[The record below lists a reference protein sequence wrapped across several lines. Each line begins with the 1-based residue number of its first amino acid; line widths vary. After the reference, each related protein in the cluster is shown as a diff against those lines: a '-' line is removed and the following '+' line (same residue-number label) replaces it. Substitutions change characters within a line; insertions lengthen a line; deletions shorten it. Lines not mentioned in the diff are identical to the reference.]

1 MWQRYFG
8 PLARIIGIDIDPAC
22 REHESPGV
30 FVRIGD
36 QSDTVF
42 LQTVIDEF
50 GTPDIVLDDGSHEM
64 RHVRKTFQFLYPQ
77 LPKNGIYL
85 VEDLHT
91 AYWPEFGGGVH
102 EAGTFVNLA
111 KQFIDQLNAD
121 HSRGQVMPDVA
132 ITRNTFGV
140 SCFDSVIVFEKGQV
154 LWKEAIRT
162 GTGEARQVAGK
173 RGLNLSIACEQ
184 HFPEP
189 SPRTRILNAIIRRFG
204 YSSYLEIG
212 IGDGANFDAI
222 RCAQKQSV
230 DPGSVEALRPAS
242 QSMTSDQFFALNTE
256 TFDLIFID
264 GLHHADVVERD
275 IRNSLARLNPGGM
288 IVCHDINP
296 SSEVMQRVP
305 REQAEWTGECWRAW
319 LRIRAERDD
328 LTMFVIDTD
337 YGVGVIYPDGAAKTP
352 RLLVKEDEED
362 FAAFQACKVGWLPL
376 VPEEEL
382 AAALGCGSLE
392 CSANAPTATW
402 DVNLSALPSADRP
415 FLVYCPTKAGDHLAD
430 LLSEHRLFDVAFN
443 DYTGE
448 GRGTEGAEWRFC
460 EKGHKWPCAHRISL
474 ASRNPTSSTS
484 SSTTTL
490 PSGLMI
496 LTPYSLRGTH

>member
-1 MWQRYFG
+1 MLNEGKGIHKWVHYFPIYERYFGSWRNKTLTFLEIGVDRGGSLQMWQRYFG

-242 QSMTSDQFFALNTE
+242 QSMTSVQFFALNTE

-305 REQAEWTGECWRAW
+305 REQAEWTG
-319 LRIRAERDD
+319 
-328 LTMFVIDTD
+328 
-337 YGVGVIYPDGAAKTP
+337 GAKLMT
-352 RLLVKEDEED
+352 
-362 FAAFQACKVGWLPL
+362 
-376 VPEEEL
+376 
-382 AAALGCGSLE
+382 
-392 CSANAPTATW
+392 
-402 DVNLSALPSADRP
+402 
-415 FLVYCPTKAGDHLAD
+415 
-430 LLSEHRLFDVAFN
+430 
-443 DYTGE
+443 
-448 GRGTEGAEWRFC
+448 
-460 EKGHKWPCAHRISL
+460 I
-474 ASRNPTSSTS
+474 S
-484 SSTTTL
+484 SSGRRNVRHPL
-490 PSGLMI
+490 D
-496 LTPYSLRGTH
+496 

>member
-1 MWQRYFG
+1 
-8 PLARIIGIDIDPAC
+8 
-22 REHESPGV
+22 
-30 FVRIGD
+30 
-36 QSDTVF
+36 
-42 LQTVIDEF
+42 
-50 GTPDIVLDDGSHEM
+50 
-64 RHVRKTFQFLYPQ
+64 
-77 LPKNGIYL
+77 
-85 VEDLHT
+85 
-91 AYWPEFGGGVH
+91 
-102 EAGTFVNLA
+102 
-111 KQFIDQLNAD
+111 
-121 HSRGQVMPDVA
+121 
-132 ITRNTFGV
+132 
-140 SCFDSVIVFEKGQV
+140 
-154 LWKEAIRT
+154 
-162 GTGEARQVAGK
+162 
-173 RGLNLSIACEQ
+173 
-184 HFPEP
+184 
-189 SPRTRILNAIIRRFG
+189 
-204 YSSYLEIG
+204 
-212 IGDGANFDAI
+212 
-222 RCAQKQSV
+222 
-230 DPGSVEALRPAS
+230 
-242 QSMTSDQFFALNTE
+242 
-256 TFDLIFID
+256 
-264 GLHHADVVERD
+264 
-275 IRNSLARLNPGGM
+275 
-288 IVCHDINP
+288 
-296 SSEVMQRVP
+296 
-305 REQAEWTGECWRAW
+305 
-319 LRIRAERDD
+319 
-328 LTMFVIDTD
+328 
-337 YGVGVIYPDGAAKTP
+337 VIYPDGAAKTP